1 MYKLSITIVS
11 LICIFC
17 AATASYGQNIDTPKV
32 LPVYNVQYDEAQ
44 NLNVTVDVKWE
55 GLSKIE
61 LREFINFDCA
71 IGGYNQP
78 KIISGGVITDVD
90 ARRIATIVPSNN
102 AKRLKISYSVQSKY
116 SDQNL
121 KIIDI
126 ESCNQGT
133 PFVVGSD
140 FFLIQARKLFPLIRY
155 YNHADEIKIHEDK
168 VVEIIW
174 HLPKEWDLG
183 NSVKIDG
190 KIKSLFSKGID
201 YGQFLIG
208 GKVRKETKTNDGT
221 RRARSFSGASFTQ
234 HIAKIHN
241 LVEKAYLYFTEKF
254 WRPTSYIDN
263 SLIIIPLISD
273 FSNAI
278 HGTAGN
284 GQQIVFITAN
294 YDYDYNQWELDF
306 AALHELFHTW
316 NAIDLRNDSFFP
328 YSHGVPKWLS
338 EGVTDFAA
346 YQYMADHYPNG
357 AKYFQMGVN
366 QALEFAETQNIEDNP
381 YAHGLLLALQHNQAQ
396 QDILNKTAVYKS
408 MRKLRMAVKAQ
419 TEKPYNQDDFANIFF
434 APRKPPFYNEK
445 LLPHNIVIKNNIF
458 ELVKEELPEYDK
470 GLELDYEY
478 GGGGYAKVVSIK
490 SGGPAKKSGIDAG
503 DIIIN
508 RIAGNSGDVHNKL
521 IYRIQK
527 DDGTIKTIAYW
538 PHGTKSLPP
547 RLFYRV
553 KRLN

>member
-121 KIIDI
+121 SISDI

-133 PFVVGSD
+133 PFVVGSE

-155 YNHADEIKIHEDK
+155 YSHTDEIINHKDRAI
-168 VVEIIW
+168 EIIW
-174 HLPKEWDLG
+174 QLPNVWDVG
-183 NSVKIDG
+183 HSIHEDG
-190 KIKSLFSKGID
+190 KIKSLFPKGID

-208 GKVRKETKTNDGT
+208 GKVRKETKTTDGT
-221 RRARSFSGASFTQ
+221 RRARSFSGASFTH

-241 LVEKAYLYFTEKF
+241 LVEKAHPYFTEKF
-254 WRPTSYIDN
+254 WRPASYADN

-294 YDYDYNQWELDF
+294 YDYGYNQWELDF

-316 NAIDLRNDSFFP
+316 NSIDLIHDSFFP
-328 YSHGVPKWLS
+328 YRHDVPKWLS
-338 EGVTDFAA
+338 EGVTDFVT

-366 QALEFAETQNIEDNP
+366 EALEFAATHNIEENP
-381 YAHGLLLALQHNQAQ
+381 YAHGLLLALQHNAAQ
-396 QDILNKTAVYKS
+396 KDNIGKVAIYKS
-408 MRKLRMAVKAQ
+408 MRNLVTTVKAQ
-419 TEKPYNQDDFANIFF
+419 TEKPYNQDDFSNIFF
-434 APRKPPFYNEK
+434 APRISPFYNEK
-445 LLPHNIVIKNNIF
+445 LLPQNIVIKNNIF
-458 ELVKEELPEYDK
+458 ELVKEALPEYDR

-478 GGGGYAKVVSIK
+478 GGSGLAKVASIK
-490 SGGPAKKSGIDAG
+490 VGGPAEKAGIDAG

-527 DDGTIKTIAYW
+527 ADGTIKTIAYW
-538 PHGTKSLPP
+538 PHGSKTPPP
-547 RLFYRV
+547 RLFYRAI
-553 KRLN
+553 K